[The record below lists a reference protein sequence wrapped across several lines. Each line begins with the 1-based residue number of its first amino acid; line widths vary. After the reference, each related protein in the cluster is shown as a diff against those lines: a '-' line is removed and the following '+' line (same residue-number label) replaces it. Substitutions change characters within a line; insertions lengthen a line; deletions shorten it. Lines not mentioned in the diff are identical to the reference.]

1 MIGPRFWIHHDCIAS
16 LLTLQ
21 VVAVVATG
29 SEGLRESLQ
38 SDGMDCFAPGV
49 AERICFDPSEGKHW
63 QHLFGALPM
72 GVPPSSSRHR

>member
-38 SDGMDCFAPGV
+38 SDGMDRFAPGV